1 MDDYLKSIL
10 VKFQPDE
17 TSLKAAMQKVQS
29 IDLFSDDDLSKFETT
44 VKNALSFD
52 NAYKNLES
60 ALRLLQ
66 QAGDEA
72 SAKQVQ
78 KQIDALRKEDGR
90 AKKEDRDRRRKE
102 RKELAEWSAEAI
114 EVFGRELSSHNSE
127 LAKTLGKG
135 AELFGGA
142 LKFGTEFFSGII
154 TGDFDDFKDA
164 LQDIAT
170 SLIQGLANVIG
181 SALDEMGTVLKAN
194 RLSNADTRELAFRY
208 GFNAAEV
215 YAWQKASDALGFRS
229 EEDMLY
235 ATDSQRQ
242 LFTKTFTTFAEKY
255 TALYDSGTFDTLEE
269 FEVEMKAM
277 KEEFTLDVAAWFVEN
292 KDTLKALMT
301 AVLDLTK
308 AILGWLGGMI
318 KHSQGDFST
327 RRHMS
332 SVQFDYE
339 RGSSLVNNNSNVN
352 VRIDNSFTN
361 VQKEDQSW
369 LANAGQLTYQQ
380 VIRALGGTS

>member
-114 EVFGRELSSHNSE
+114 EGFGRELSSHNSE

-181 SALDEMGTVLKAN
+181 SALDEMGNVLKAN

-308 AILGWLGGMI
+308 VILGWLGGMI

>member
-1 MDDYLKSIL
+1 MASMQLK
-10 VKFQPDE
+10 
-17 TSLKAAMQKVQS
+17 
-29 IDLFSDDDLSKFETT
+29 
-44 VKNALSFD
+44 
-52 NAYKNLES
+52 
-60 ALRLLQ
+60 
-66 QAGDEA
+66 
-72 SAKQVQ
+72 
-78 KQIDALRKEDGR
+78 
-90 AKKEDRDRRRKE
+90 
-102 RKELAEWSAEAI
+102 
-114 EVFGRELSSHNSE
+114 
-127 LAKTLGKG
+127 
-135 AELFGGA
+135 
-142 LKFGTEFFSGII
+142 
-154 TGDFDDFKDA
+154 
-164 LQDIAT
+164 
-170 SLIQGLANVIG
+170 
-181 SALDEMGTVLKAN
+181 
-194 RLSNADTRELAFRY
+194 
-208 GFNAAEV
+208 V

-308 AILGWLGGMI
+308 VILGWLGGMI